1 MEYAIFG
8 KNETKEF
15 KINIFGKSID
25 LTKTARM
32 LLDFIKFRNL
42 GFSAVVGLTSYFSSE
57 VNFQIEKMVGEIA
70 NASSERLGRAAYGR
84 AAFAAMSEVGKLKSD
99 SELNTLGEY
108 FGLFDLNSRYENVDY
123 GYFARNLKNM
133 GWAVHQMANFP
144 ITPRAMYT
152 TLHDF
157 RVVKGRIITEFQ
169 FKKARKEA
177 NPKVTDTQLK
187 IDWAEYESEVIY
199 NYLDVKDGVRIK
211 PELKSKLDPEFANDQ
226 YLEEKLQAITEKVK
240 RAASQLDTQITQ
252 SQRTAAQRHFAMNY
266 LMTHRGWLSVALS
279 NRTKNA
285 HYNTATGIYE
295 EGSYKSF
302 YKWFESSVKDM
313 VSKKNIRAFND
324 GWNGKDLERDG
335 DVPFEELLATRRRNL
350 KRVAVDSVFF
360 TGLSAIAYALLNY
373 ADDDEDNYALQLT
386 SYLSLRVLN
395 EQVSGQTGLAYQMY
409 ETLESP
415 FVGLA
420 TVADILAVPKNMLDS
435 EVVKSGRYKGETVRM
450 RSLKKVIP
458 GLKTFDDMAKLQ
470 ETRDTYYF
478 YNKNNLKFNP
488 IGAAL
493 VSGLED

>member
-1 MEYAIFG
+1 
-8 KNETKEF
+8 
-15 KINIFGKSID
+15 
-25 LTKTARM
+25 
-32 LLDFIKFRNL
+32 
-42 GFSAVVGLTSYFSSE
+42 
-57 VNFQIEKMVGEIA
+57 
-70 NASSERLGRAAYGR
+70 
-84 AAFAAMSEVGKLKSD
+84 
-99 SELNTLGEY
+99 
-108 FGLFDLNSRYENVDY
+108 
-123 GYFARNLKNM
+123 
-133 GWAVHQMANFP
+133 MANFP

-302 YKWFESSVKDM
+302 YKWFEASVTDM

-335 DVPFEELLATRRRNL
+335 DVPFKELLATRRRNL

>member
-1 MEYAIFG
+1 
-8 KNETKEF
+8 
-15 KINIFGKSID
+15 
-25 LTKTARM
+25 
-32 LLDFIKFRNL
+32 
-42 GFSAVVGLTSYFSSE
+42 
-57 VNFQIEKMVGEIA
+57 
-70 NASSERLGRAAYGR
+70 
-84 AAFAAMSEVGKLKSD
+84 
-99 SELNTLGEY
+99 
-108 FGLFDLNSRYENVDY
+108 
-123 GYFARNLKNM
+123 
-133 GWAVHQMANFP
+133 
-144 ITPRAMYT
+144 
-152 TLHDF
+152 
-157 RVVKGRIITEFQ
+157 
-169 FKKARKEA
+169 
-177 NPKVTDTQLK
+177 
-187 IDWAEYESEVIY
+187 
-199 NYLDVKDGVRIK
+199 
-211 PELKSKLDPEFANDQ
+211 
-226 YLEEKLQAITEKVK
+226 
-240 RAASQLDTQITQ
+240 
-252 SQRTAAQRHFAMNY
+252 
-266 LMTHRGWLSVALS
+266 MTHRGWLSVALS

-420 TVADILAVPKNMLDS
+420 TVADILAVPLNMLDS

-478 YNKNNLKFNP
+478 YNKNNLRFNP